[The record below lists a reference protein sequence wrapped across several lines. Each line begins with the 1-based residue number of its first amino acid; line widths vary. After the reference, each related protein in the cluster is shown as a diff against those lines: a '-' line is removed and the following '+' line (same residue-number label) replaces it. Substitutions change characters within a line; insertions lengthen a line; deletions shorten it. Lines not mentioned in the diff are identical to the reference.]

1 MIVKTGGVP
10 HLVKLLESNELP
22 IRTPSLRTM
31 GNIVTGT
38 DEQAQTV
45 IDAGALAVSPS
56 LLFHPKTPLEK
67 QVTSEF

>member
-1 MIVKTGGVP
+1 M
-10 HLVKLLESNELP
+10 KLLELNELP
-22 IRTPSLRTM
+22 FRTTALRTI
-31 GNIVTGT
+31 GSVVIGT